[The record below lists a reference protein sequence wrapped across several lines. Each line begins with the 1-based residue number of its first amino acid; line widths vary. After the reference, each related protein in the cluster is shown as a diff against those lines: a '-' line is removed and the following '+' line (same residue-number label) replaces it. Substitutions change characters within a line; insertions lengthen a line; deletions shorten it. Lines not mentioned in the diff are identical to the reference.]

1 MSYAFAIPTF
11 DGYTL
16 GNFFLALGGTFIFV
30 PSFQMANAFPKYS
43 GTIVALITGSFDA
56 SAAVFL
62 FYRMAYEATN
72 RIFTPDKFFSF
83 YTIIPLLI
91 FISQIILLP
100 SESYDT
106 VPILEKKIE
115 KALDRTRDIHSSDDD
130 ISSDDE
136 VERRR
141 FERTN
146 RRMNKIQKLDSLL
159 GDEDER
165 QERAEREEERLIT
178 SAVWGALHGL
188 PAHKQMRSPW

>member
-1 MSYAFAIPTF
+1 
-11 DGYTL
+11 
-16 GNFFLALGGTFIFV
+16 
-30 PSFQMANAFPKYS
+30 
-43 GTIVALITGSFDA
+43 VALITGSFDA

-91 FISQIILLP
+91 FISQITLLP